1 MNPVRKHP
9 RKAFVD
15 QKSCVACGC
24 CAKVCP
30 MDAIQIFHGIMARV
44 DMGKCV
50 GCGRCAK
57 ECPASVISILPR
69 SHQETESAQTGG
81 NRHE

>member
-1 MNPVRKHP
+1 MSHLSKNL
-9 RKAFVD
+9 
-15 QKSCVACGC
+15 
-24 CAKVCP
+24 
-30 MDAIQIFHGIMARV
+30 ARV
-44 DMGKCV
+44 VPVPAWPAAAVLRYVPAQALSVFKGSYAVVNQDACV
-50 GCGRCAK
+50 GCGLCAK